1 LTVSLH
7 GDVLG
12 ERARLTPDRTAL
24 ILDETGERISYGEL
38 DRRAAAAAGAL
49 RRELGLEKGD
59 RYAALSGNRVEM
71 VEAFFAAG
79 KSGAIFVPLSTR
91 ATPHELARILA
102 DAAPRALLYGPEE
115 RQTVED
121 LRAASN
127 LSEFVAF
134 GEKARPEDVSWTEL
148 LAQHPDPPQ
157 RIEACG
163 AEDPY
168 CLLYTSG
175 TTGRPKGAIVP
186 HRMIAWNAINTTLSW
201 QLRADDVAPVF
212 TPLYHAGGLTVF
224 ITPLTAIG
232 GTVVLMA
239 GFEPSAVWRAIERH
253 GCTIVLGV
261 PTIWRMLRDAPE
273 FAAADLSQVRWL
285 ISGGAPLPVALVED
299 YRRRGAVLKQGF
311 GMTEVGVNCFA
322 MTSKEAFTKVGSVGK
337 PLLWTEARIAAEDG
351 GELAPGEV
359 GELWLRG
366 PHVCSGYWNDPDE
379 TRAAFGPDGW
389 FKTGDLARRDGDG
402 FYFIAGRRKDIF
414 ISGGVNV
421 SPLEVEAELLQH
433 PSVADVA
440 VVGVP
445 DPLWGE
451 VGAAFVVARP
461 GVSVTSDEL
470 ADFLAGRLARLKVP
484 KRFELVPDLPRTPY
498 GKVVKSE
505 LVKRLE
511 P

>member
-1 LTVSLH
+1 LNDFLH

-24 ILDETGERISYGEL
+24 VLDETGERISYAEL
-38 DRRAAAAAGAL
+38 DRRAAAAASAL
-49 RRELGLEKGD
+49 RAELALDKGD
-59 RYAALSGNRVEM
+59 RYAVLSGNRVEV

-79 KSGAIFVPLSTR
+79 KCGAIFVPLSTR
-91 ATPHELARILA
+91 ATAHELARILA
-102 DAAPRALLYGPEE
+102 DAAPRAILYGPEE
-115 RQTVED
+115 RETIEA
-121 LRAASN
+121 LRRETNVAT
-127 LSEFVAF
+127 FVAL
-134 GEKARPEDVSWTEL
+134 GDKARQTDPSWAEL
-148 LAQHPDPPQ
+148 LARFPNSPRRVEQ
-157 RIEACG
+157 CG

-186 HRMIAWNAINTTLSW
+186 HRMIAWNAINTALSW

-224 ITPLTAIG
+224 LTPLVAIG
-232 GTVVLMA
+232 GTVVLMT

-253 GCTIVLGV
+253 GCTVVLGV
-261 PTIWRMLRDAPE
+261 PTIWRMLAAAPE
-273 FAAADLSQVRWL
+273 FATTDFSRIRWL
-285 ISGGAPLPVALVED
+285 ISGGAPLPVALVDD

-322 MTSKEAFTKVGSVGK
+322 MTSEEALVKAGSVGK
-337 PLLWTEARIAAEDG
+337 PFLWTEARVAADDG
-351 GELAPGEV
+351 RELPAGEV

-366 PHVCSGYWNDPDE
+366 PHVCAGYWNDPEE
-379 TRAAFGPDGW
+379 TRRAFDPEGW
-389 FKTGDLARRDGDG
+389 FKTGDLARRDEDG
-402 FYFIAGRRKDIF
+402 FYYIAGRLKEIF

-433 PSVADVA
+433 PSVADAA

-451 VGAAFVVARP
+451 VGAAFVVARD
-461 GVSVTSDEL
+461 GVSISEREL

-484 KRFELVPDLPRTPY
+484 KRFELVADLPRTPY

-505 LVKRLE
+505 LVKRLA